1 MRGKLAV
8 KKYLMVALTIIG
20 VVLAL
25 ALVPN
30 PLNKKMKGELK
41 ARGYLEYTPQEAME
55 LAYAR
60 CTTCHN
66 EEKMIKYC
74 SRCGPPFIV
83 VVHYMKKYID
93 IAQKK
98 GAMDVK
104 QLTDA
109 EAIAITQVWNA
120 VVGNWEGDWRKK
132 DIKRL
137 LENDEAL
144 ARFLDVP
151 VKDRKIESAL
161 KGKTAPGAYKY
172 QQEGL

>member
-1 MRGKLAV
+1 MKKFLLLLVIIAV
-8 KKYLMVALTIIG
+8 

-30 PLNKKMKGELK
+30 PLNRKIKGELK
-41 ARGYLEYTPQEAME
+41 AKGYLEYTPEEAME

-60 CTTCHN
+60 CTTCHS
-66 EEKMIKYC
+66 EEKMLKYC

-98 GAMDVK
+98 GGVDVK
-104 QLTDA
+104 QLTDS

-132 DIKRL
+132 DLKKL
-137 LENDEAL
+137 LENDTAL
-144 ARFLDVP
+144 VKFLDVP
-151 VKDRKIESAL
+151 PEERPIERAL
-161 KGKTAPGAYKY
+161 KGKAAPGAYKY